1 MQHALN
7 HSTAHSF
14 KGSVEYIAP
23 EVIVAGWCREGSRYL
38 STSSGTAG
46 IMTCAVCYRD
56 SMLMPHMPCMSGTMG
71 SLQTSGPAAS
81 SCKCFAL

>member
-38 STSSGTAG
+38 LPLSLGCRHPG
-46 IMTCAVCYRD
+46 VCRVLLR
-56 SMLMPHMPCMSGTMG
+56 SHC
-71 SLQTSGPAAS
+71 
-81 SCKCFAL
+81 